1 MSDNR
6 IQRQIQVT
14 LTGLCINGALAIG
27 KLVAGL
33 LGHSHALVADAVES
47 FADLFSSLIV
57 WRGVLVASK
66 PPDADHPYGH
76 GKAEPIT
83 SALIAAMLLAASMG
97 IAIHSIQ
104 GIFTRHDLPAPWT
117 LGVLLVV
124 IVIKEGLFRYVR
136 REALKTG
143 SLLVRTDAWHH
154 RSDAITS
161 LAAATGI
168 GVSIVGG
175 EAYAIADEIAAL
187 IAAAIIAWNGWLA
200 LRPALHELMDTTPD
214 PLLLQEIQRLAEKV
228 RGVEAVGKCQARR
241 MGWNLTVDMHVS
253 VDPDMCVRDAHFIA
267 HAVEDYLRERMPQSS
282 GVLVHLEPAPERS
295 TLVVPPP
302 GMLDP

>member
-1 MSDNR
+1 MSDTR
-6 IQRQIQVT
+6 TQRQIKVT
-14 LTGLCINGALAIG
+14 QTGLWINGFLAIG

-33 LGHSHALVADAVES
+33 LGHSHAMVADAVES
-47 FADLFSSLIV
+47 FADLFSSLLV
-57 WRGVLVASK
+57 WRGFLVAAK

-83 SALIAAMLLAASMG
+83 SALVAAMLLAAAGG
-97 IAIHSIQ
+97 IAIHSVE
-104 GIFTRHDLPAPWT
+104 GVFTRHDLPAPWT
-117 LGVLLVV
+117 LAVLIVV
-124 IVIKEGLFRYVR
+124 ITIKEGLFRYVR

-161 LAAATGI
+161 LAAAVGI
-168 GVSIVGG
+168 AVSIIGG
-175 EAYAIADEIAAL
+175 ERYAVADEIAAF

-228 RGVEAVGKCQARR
+228 HGVEAVGKCQARR

-253 VDPDMCVRDAHFIA
+253 VDPDMCVRDAHNIA
-267 HAVEDYLRERMPQSS
+267 HAVEDYLRESMPQIS
-282 GVLVHLEPAPERS
+282 GVLVHLEPAPDRS
-295 TLVVPPP
+295 MSTIPPP
-302 GMLDP
+302 GILDS